1 MIETIEAI
9 DVHGH
14 YGRYDRGNNQGIDDF
29 MSGDADVVVSRARQA
44 RTRLTI
50 VSPLLGLLPRFGG
63 DPVAGNVEAARVVA
77 ETEGLLQ
84 YVIVDPT
91 TPQTYEQADEMLKRP
106 KCMGIK
112 IHPEEHGYPIRD
124 HGRAI
129 FEFAA
134 QRRAV
139 VLAHSSEQNS
149 LAADFARFA
158 NEYPEVRL
166 IIAHLGCGWDG
177 DLTHQVRA
185 IQQSRHGN
193 LFTDT
198 SSVKSITPRLIEWG
212 VREIG
217 AERIFF
223 GTDTPLYFAPMQRA
237 RIDNAD
243 LSDRDKRLILC
254 ENATRLFHLSPPPA
268 ASATA

>member
-1 MIETIEAI
+1 MIEQIEAI

-14 YGRYDRGNNQGIDDF
+14 YGRYERGNDQEVANF
-29 MSGDADVVVSRARQA
+29 MSGDADVVVRRAREA
-44 RTRLTI
+44 RIRLTI
-50 VSPLLGLLPRFGG
+50 VSPLLGLLPRFHG
-63 DPVAGNVEAARVVA
+63 DPVAGNIEAAQTVA

-84 YVIVDPT
+84 YVIIDPK
-91 TPQTYEQADEMLKRP
+91 TPETYEQADEMLKRP
-106 KCMGIK
+106 KCVGIK

-124 HGRAI
+124 HGKEI

-134 QRRAV
+134 ERRAIM
-139 VLAHSSEQNS
+139 LAHSSEKNS
-149 LAADFARFA
+149 LAADFVHFA

-198 SSVKSITPRLIEWG
+198 SSARSITPRLIEWG

-223 GTDTPLYFAPMQRA
+223 GTDTPLYLSAMQRV
-237 RIDNAD
+237 RIDHAE
-243 LSDRDKRLILC
+243 LSDREKRMILVD
-254 ENATRLFHLSPPPA
+254 NATRLFNLAPA
-268 ASATA
+268 VTAAATA